1 MCDWSSLKFMMCDWL
16 ICTHI
21 YIYLY
26 IIGDHYIYRFQ
37 SLLLVG
43 IISARAHMA
52 KRQSPPL
59 YLAAEEGGL
68 EEVKRLL
75 ALRGV
80 DIHERGGEVSGLC
93 TCL

>member
-1 MCDWSSLKFMMCDWL
+1 M
-16 ICTHI
+16 
-21 YIYLY
+21 
-26 IIGDHYIYRFQ
+26 YRFQ

-52 KRQSPPL
+52 RRQGPSL
-59 YLAAEEGGL
+59 YLAAEKGDL

-80 DIHERGGEVSGLC
+80 DIHECGGKVSGLC

>member
-1 MCDWSSLKFMMCDWL
+1 MYTYM
-16 ICTHI
+16 
-21 YIYLY
+21 Y

-43 IISARAHMA
+43 MISAKARMA
-52 KRQSPPL
+52 KRQSPSL
-59 YLAAEEGGL
+59 YLAAEKGDL

-80 DIHERGGEVSGLC
+80 DIHECGGEVSGLC